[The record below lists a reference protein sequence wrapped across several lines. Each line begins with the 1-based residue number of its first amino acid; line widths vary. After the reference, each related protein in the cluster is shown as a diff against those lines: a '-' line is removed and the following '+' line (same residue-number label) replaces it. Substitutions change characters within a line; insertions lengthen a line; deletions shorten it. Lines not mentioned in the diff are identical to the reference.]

1 MNFAENCHNVAENCH
16 KWEGKQHIFVVDQQT
31 VNDERRKQDE
41 LQKCQE
47 SLKSS
52 EDENTRLKK
61 TLKRSQNRFDQEYQ
75 KLTTE
80 NMKLKQIVNSSTPL
94 ESPVSADDGES
105 RYYLPLLW
113 CFLFKIKANQTL

>member
-1 MNFAENCHNVAENCH
+1 MLKFKFKSKYKLDSSKLCEFCIYRVFLTGTPLKVSVYIGNVA
-16 KWEGKQHIFVVDQQT
+16 K
-31 VNDERRKQDE
+31 
-41 LQKCQE
+41 
-47 SLKSS
+47 KS
-52 EDENTRLKK
+52 DRIYFYTRLKK

>member
-1 MNFAENCHNVAENCH
+1 MNFAENCHNLAENCH
-16 KWEGKQHIFVVDQQT
+16 KWEKKQPIFVFDQQT
-31 VNDERRKQDE
+31 VDDERKKQDE
-41 LQKCQE
+41 LKKCQE

-52 EDENTRLKK
+52 QDENTRLKK

-94 ESPVSADDGES
+94 ESPVSADDGKS
-105 RYYLPLLW
+105 RYYLPL
-113 CFLFKIKANQTL
+113 FDVFF